1 MPNTVGTVAA
11 FDFDETLTDRDTLL
25 PFLRLVVGNRQYLIK
40 MSRLSPILTAYA
52 LRFIPNWRAKQ
63 AVLSHFLAG
72 IPQEQLHKAAEHF
85 AEHEIPKWLR
95 HEAVERLRW
104 HQSKGHH
111 TILVSASLAIYLQ
124 PWAQHMGIQDVL
136 GTELEVQEGRLTG
149 RIRGKNC
156 YGPEKLARLQRLIN
170 VDHCCL
176 YAYGDSK
183 GDRELLS
190 VAQYPYYRTFSTRTG
205 NKVIP

>member
-1 MPNTVGTVAA
+1 MTNTIGIVAA

-25 PFLRLVVGNRQYLIK
+25 PFLHSVVGTRQYCIK
-40 MSRLSPILTAYA
+40 MLRLSPTLAAYG
-52 LRFIPNWRAKQ
+52 LRVIPNWQAKQ
-63 AVLSHFLAG
+63 AVLLHFLAG
-72 IPQEQLHKAAEHF
+72 IPKEQLHQAAEHF

-104 HQSKGHH
+104 HQSKGHR

-124 PWAQHMGIQDVL
+124 PWAQQMGIQDVL
-136 GTELEVQEGRLTG
+136 GTELEVQRGRFTG
-149 RIRGKNC
+149 RIKGKNC
-156 YGPEKLARLQRLIN
+156 HGPEKLARLQRLID
-170 VDHCCL
+170 VEDCCL

-190 VAQYPYYRTFSTRTG
+190 VAQYPYYRNFSQ
-205 NKVIP
+205 NSDQV